1 MNLLQFL
8 NNAVG
13 GPPQHGRSGRC
24 NEVSRYYDPT
34 PTPRCLADVADAG
47 DIPANRDDV
56 GDDES
61 DLERTAQTTGR
72 ADRRS

>member
-13 GPPQHGRSGRC
+13 GPPQHGRSDRC

-34 PTPRCLADVADAG
+34 PHASLPC
-47 DIPANRDDV
+47 
-56 GDDES
+56 
-61 DLERTAQTTGR
+61 
-72 ADRRS
+72 RRR